1 MTHMPMNDGVG
12 CILVRQV
19 SWHLARGL
27 TELVIIILI
36 IYVTYDAIYI
46 HFWFD
51 PEQAVVVPIVQSTIA
66 VGGIFCHELLKRTQ
80 KRQLQTR
87 AT

>member
-1 MTHMPMNDGVG
+1 V
-12 CILVRQV
+12 LVMIV
-19 SWHLARGL
+19 
-27 TELVIIILI
+27 LI

-51 PEQAVVVPIVQSTIA
+51 FEHAVIVPIVQSTIA
-66 VGGIFCHELLKRTQ
+66 IGGIFFHELLKRAQ

-87 AT
+87 TT

>member
-1 MTHMPMNDGVG
+1 MIHMAMTDGVG

-19 SWHLARGL
+19 SWRLARGL
-27 TELVIIILI
+27 TVLVMMVLI

-66 VGGIFCHELLKRTQ
+66 VGGIFCHELLKRAQ